1 MQNIYIIELNCTELN
16 WGVFRSA
23 CFALDASVYVWCI
36 QERRFS
42 DFLCDR
48 SSSSSSR
55 GPSCCPAESGES
67 PSASSGSSTTSII
80 HFHWSSHIASFSART
95 LRSAGMPPSSNGGR
109 DSLGSAW
116 AGGHRPRAV
125 FGAWLGWRHE
135 ETNKNLIIAG

>member
-1 MQNIYIIELNCTELN
+1 MQNIYIIELN
-16 WGVFRSA
+16 WI
-23 CFALDASVYVWCI
+23 ALRCV
-36 QERRFS
+36 QERLFCPGCVGLRVLHSRASFFRLS
-42 DFLCDR
+42 LWSQQQQQQR
-48 SSSSSSR
+48 SR
-55 GPSCCPAESGES
+55 GASCCPAESGES

-109 DSLGSAW
+109 DSLGSAC